1 MGREHYLNVIAWNL
15 FSAVADVSPS
25 TGVGPGHTEFCLRM
39 TPALARKPPTVF
51 CGALPDTPR
60 HMEPSEIFT
69 AIFTDLFQPQ
79 FSRIHV
85 HGQCGGRL

>member
-1 MGREHYLNVIAWNL
+1 MWREHFLNVIAWNL

-25 TGVGPGHTEFCLRM
+25 TGVGLGHT
-39 TPALARKPPTVF
+39 ARKPPTVF
-51 CGALPDTPR
+51 CGALYDTPR
-60 HMEPSEIFT
+60 HMEPSVIFT